1 MCLHIYIYIDETKN
15 LCQRLRKYNS
25 GYGANGTSPAGFRS
39 FCLFA
44 YICGFNG
51 NHLLMRHV
59 EHLWK
64 VQRDRLID
72 NGIACPKAIAR
83 SANGMLVNLS
93 HSSQETE
100 TSKLCLICNFT
111 D

>member
-1 MCLHIYIYIDETKN
+1 MYLHIYIDETKK
-15 LCQRLRKYNS
+15 LCYRLREHNS
-25 GYGANGTSPAGFRS
+25 GYGSNGTAPAGFRP

-59 EHLWK
+59 EYMWK
-64 VQRDRLID
+64 VHRDTLIES
-72 NGIACPKAIAR
+72 GINCPKAIAR
-83 SANGMLVNLS
+83 SANVMLENLS
-93 HSSQETE
+93 HSSQETS
-100 TSKLCLICNFT
+100 TSELRLICNFT